1 MRPWNAL
8 SNATSS
14 VRPAGLPMRR
24 ANLIAASTASVPELE
39 KKTRD
44 GKASA
49 TRRSASALTGSL
61 W

>member
-1 MRPWNAL
+1 
-8 SNATSS
+8 
-14 VRPAGLPMRR
+14 MRR

-39 KKTRD
+39 KNTFE

-49 TRRSASALTGSL
+49 ASRSASSATTSV